1 MPNPLPRKDRGTF
14 ENKRRQIRSES
25 LIAHHSMY
33 WNESHI
39 AHRSIS
45 VRAPQNAVFVPHPE
59 ARAGRSIARR
69 TQLEGGFEDSCGS
82 RDPTTESL
90 TAHQRRTQKE
100 KSRQGTNAA
109 CTPFDPVASDSGLTQ
124 GDNAAFRTHFPV
136 LEVPFQQVSL
146 VLISLFE
153 IKEKLQR
160 ARKATNTTETA
171 LAIR

>member
-100 KSRQGTNAA
+100 NPDKAR
-109 CTPFDPVASDSGLTQ
+109 TPRARLLTLSLATVDLHKETTQ
-124 GDNAAFRTHFPV
+124 HFGP
-136 LEVPFQQVSL
+136 
-146 VLISLFE
+146 ISLYWKCRFN
-153 IKEKLQR
+153 KYL
-160 ARKATNTTETA
+160 
-171 LAIR
+171 